1 MSLKVVYKTE
11 YVSSWSQAKA
21 LEQVMKDLNSRF
33 GRGTVMQLGNAEPQK
48 M

>member
-1 MSLKVVYKTE
+1 MSLKLVYTTETVVA
-11 YVSSWSQAKA
+11 WSQAKA

>member
-1 MSLKVVYKTE
+1 MSLKAVYETE
-11 YVSSWSQAKA
+11 TVTFWSQAKA

-33 GRGTVMQLGNAEPQK
+33 GRGTVMQLGNAEPQR